1 MSPFHFAVTA
11 LATLIFAVWVNLN
24 FTVDNVFYWPALFV
38 SPFVF
43 MLAIVIVTKT
53 FFGFMK
59 LFCKN

>member
-24 FTVDNVFYWPALFV
+24 FSVNDVIYWPALFV

-43 MLAIVIVTKT
+43 MIAILIVSKT
-53 FFGFMK
+53 FFGLVK
-59 LFCKN
+59 LFSKN

>member
-24 FTVDNVFYWPALFV
+24 FTVDNVFYWPALLV
-38 SPFVF
+38 SPLVF

-53 FFGFMK
+53 FFGLIN
-59 LFCKN
+59 LFCRS